1 MPRNLP
7 VIIKYS
13 SKILKLMRNKD
24 KKSSNTHKMTN
35 KTKQKKKQTQ
45 DQLMVKIN
53 DKLKMLIHS
62 HRKNYKQKMMN
73 PNRKRLF

>member
-24 KKSSNTHKMTN
+24 KKSSNTHKMMN
-35 KTKQKKKQTQ
+35 KTNQKKKQTQ
-45 DQLMVKIN
+45 DQLMIKIY
-53 DKLKMLIHS
+53 DKLKMLILS
-62 HRKNYKQKMMN
+62 HRKNY
-73 PNRKRLF
+73 

>member
-53 DKLKMLIHS
+53 DKLKMLILS
-62 HRKNYKQKMMN
+62 HRKNY
-73 PNRKRLF
+73 